1 MYGIQESL
9 IDQDNNAVRVDI
21 ITGGSGGGGTVTVPN
36 PIGVSG
42 AVLGTVSDAAAEGDV
57 SGSINAHLRA
67 VSKILDDCHDVF
79 NHEIR
84 TSASST
90 PDQGIGNAGS
100 SPWAVSGSVTATIQG
115 TPTVTI
121 SGQPTLTQGTGN
133 AGASPWAVSGT
144 VQGRVASGQSLAG
157 TNPLYVGINSAGGL
171 GRFLTAVVSTRN
183 TSGDAIL
190 AVGPQVYDSGNNL
203 YRDLAGDNAGRAYVN
218 QGIGNAAGSPWAV
231 SGTVAVSTL
240 PTVTVGTLPNVNQ
253 GTGNAAGSPWSVSG
267 SVSISN
273 TPSVNQGTSP
283 WVVGGATASGSAAE
297 STPVLI
303 AGSDIAA
310 VKRTLLLNDDGS
322 QPVGGF
328 TKAVNSSL
336 QRPNNSVTYTAN
348 TAIANATG
356 SATQLTFTN
365 CARKNGYTGLITSV
379 FMVDCQKATTLG
391 QFELWLYDTSIG
403 TVISDN
409 ATWAPVSGDLQNLV
423 GIVPLNLSYVGNT
436 GAGAVGNVVFEA
448 PNLNIPYKCGAAS
461 TSLFGQLVVR
471 NAYVPIPL
479 ELFIIRLQLSQD

>member
-1 MYGIQESL
+1 MHGIQESL

-67 VSKILDDCHDVF
+67 VSKILADVH
-79 NHEIR
+79 NEIGHELR
-84 TSASST
+84 TSPVDSV
-90 PDQGIGNAGS
+90 DQGTGNAGS

-115 TPTVTI
+115 TPAVTV
-121 SGQPTLTQGTGN
+121 SNQPTFNQGTGN
-133 AGASPWAVSGT
+133 AGASPWAVSGSVT
-144 VQGRVASGQSLAG
+144 VINAASNNQGTG
-157 TNPLYVGINSAGGL
+157 
-171 GRFLTAVVSTRN
+171 
-183 TSGDAIL
+183 
-190 AVGPQVYDSGNNL
+190 
-203 YRDLAGDNAGRAYVN
+203 NAGS
-218 QGIGNAAGSPWAV
+218 SPWAV
-231 SGTVAVSTL
+231 SGTVSVIG
-240 PTVTVGTLPNVNQ
+240 PH
-253 GTGNAAGSPWSVSG
+253 SVSLSGVITGVTLSDAVPNPTTAIIG
-267 SVSISN
+267 SCTMGWDTTNWERCTLINGSADARGNVASVGLVQHGFNYVYNGVNWDRLRGN
-273 TPSVNQGTSP
+273 TNGGFVQGP
-283 WVVGGATASGSAAE
+283 GASGSIFVGN
-297 STPVLI
+297 PVLF
-303 AGSDIAA
+303 AGADAGA
-310 VKRTLLLNDDGS
+310 VTRTLLLNDDGS

-328 TKAVNSSL
+328 TKNVSTTI